1 MYAVSSHR
9 ALRRIAGPRNCAGV
23 LVLALAGTFVALLS
37 SLPSLFVAP
46 GPLTNFRR
54 PAAAALGRR
63 SATWPVARQQA
74 SQDGAAE
81 VKKGARMQVNYEN
94 VWYDCEIL
102 AVSEDGTKCTAK
114 YDEGDDEEEDIEIA
128 SRIREIPPPMALT
141 KGQRVEVWS
150 EGVYYDCEILA
161 VSEDGTTCTAKY
173 DEGGDEEEDID
184 VRERVRE
191 PRIKFADL
199 TQGQKFTGTIQSV
212 ASFGAFVDIGAERDG
227 LVHISKIANERIDN
241 IDDYVQQGQEV
252 EVWVSEVRDDGKLAL
267 SMVESKVG
275 AGGGPRAP
283 SDYSG
288 FMDVSPDQWLTG
300 VVASIAPF
308 GIFVT
313 VTPPGGGATADGL
326 VHITAIRDGF
336 VENTADEASVGQ
348 EVQVRVK
355 SVDAGMGRM
364 SLSMKADDGFGGGG
378 GGGPREEADL
388 TPFEKVAGDS
398 QWLKGKVARIAPF
411 GLFVTVSLEDGAT
424 ADGLV
429 HITQIRDG
437 FVESCEDEAEVGQE
451 VDVWIQSVDPA
462 AGKMSLSMKQAE

>member
-1 MYAVSSHR
+1 
-9 ALRRIAGPRNCAGV
+9 
-23 LVLALAGTFVALLS
+23 
-37 SLPSLFVAP
+37 
-46 GPLTNFRR
+46 
-54 PAAAALGRR
+54 LGGSR
-63 SATWPVARQQA
+63 SATRPISRQQG
-74 SQDGAAE
+74 SQDSSPVE
-81 VKKGARMQVNYEN
+81 VKKGARLQAQYEN

-102 AVSEDGTKCTAK
+102 AVSADGKTCSAK
-114 YDEGDDEEEDIEIA
+114 YDEGGDEEEDIDVE

-141 KGQRVEVWS
+141 KGQKVEVWH
-150 EGVYYDCEILA
+150 EGVYYDCEIVA
-161 VSEDGTTCTAKY
+161 VSKDGTTCTAKY
-173 DEGGDEEEDID
+173 DEGGDEEEEID

-199 TQGQKFTGTIQSV
+199 TQGQKFTGWVQSV

-227 LVHISKIANERIDN
+227 LVHISKIADRRIDN
-241 IDDYVQQGQEV
+241 IDDYVSQGQEV

-275 AGGGPRAP
+275 AGPGPRAP

-288 FMDVSPDQWLTG
+288 FMDVSPDTFLTG

-336 VENTADEASVGQ
+336 VENTEDEAEVGQ

-355 SVDAGMGRM
+355 SVDPGMGRM

-378 GGGPREEADL
+378 GGGGPREEVDL
-388 TPFEKVAGDS
+388 APFEKFAS
-398 QWLKGKVARIAPF
+398 QGEWLKGKVARIAPF
-411 GLFVTVSLEDGAT
+411 GLFVTVTLPDDGPS

-437 FVESCEDEAEVGQE
+437 FVETCEDEAEVGQE
-451 VDVWIQSVDPA
+451 VDVWIQSVDTV
-462 AGKMSLSMKQAE
+462 AGKMSLSMKAGGEGGE